1 MRQGCTVVDAVAC
14 HCHFP
19 AFFLQAADKGGLI
32 LRQHPR
38 PIMEDAGFACNLP
51 GSGFVVA
58 RQHIDFDAGGLQF
71 ADGLYGALFY
81 LICNPGY
88 GKRVFTVGK
97 PDDGLRIRSQAG
109 GFIA

>member
-1 MRQGCTVVDAVAC
+1 
-14 HCHFP
+14 
-19 AFFLQAADKGGLI
+19 
-32 LRQHPR
+32 
-38 PIMEDAGFACNLP
+38 MEDAGFACNLP

>member
-1 MRQGCTVVDAVAC
+1 
-14 HCHFP
+14 
-19 AFFLQAADKGGLI
+19 
-32 LRQHPR
+32 
-38 PIMEDAGFACNLP
+38 MEDAGFACNLP

-97 PDDGLRIRSQAG
+97 PDDGLCFRCSRVASSCREG
-109 GFIA
+109 GMAIWFSSSSFRFPAR